1 MIKIRN
7 FRTLARAEYHE
18 MFVEDGLFASDP
30 IPAQV
35 DLMGETEVDCGGKI
49 LLPGFIDSHCH
60 FLPTGLDLLKLN
72 LTACSTRE
80 EILDA
85 VRDRHQSQPESWLLA
100 VQYDHN
106 KFADGEHLSMVELD
120 AISSSRPILL
130 RHYNGH
136 CSVANSVAFAMAGVT
151 EETPNPSG
159 GEFGRDAGGR
169 LSGVAT
175 EDAHEVLWAA
185 TPMPSLD
192 EMVEAIMKAGDK
204 MADLGI
210 TTASDM
216 MTGRF
221 HLLNEFQAYQ
231 IAAARGCRVRTRLY
245 VQWKEVF
252 GPRGIGLDQFRE
264 LEATFT
270 DPNRTRVSG
279 IKLFADGAIGSAT
292 AAIYGSY
299 SGHPAP
305 GPVISKNGKN
315 TTQQGTSGQLIY
327 APEKLNA
334 MTKTASDAG
343 YQVAV
348 HAIGDYAVDLVMNA
362 FEATGRA
369 VDHRLEH
376 AMILSDPQISRL
388 QALDCFVTFQPEFL
402 HRFGHVYKR
411 QLGPKV
417 ASKLNRVNSAI
428 NARLKVSLSSDRP
441 IVPGNPMD
449 GIRTAV
455 RRPEG
460 FVQDE
465 NITLDEAI
473 LGYTVRGAEVN
484 GDSGLMGSLK
494 RGELADYQLVEPTFA
509 D

>member
-1 MIKIRN
+1 MLTKLFN
-7 FRTLARAEYHE
+7 FRLLGNDAYHE
-18 MFVEDGLFASDP
+18 IFVEDGLFASDP
-30 IPAQV
+30 IPAQI

-60 FLPTGLDLLKLN
+60 ILPTGLDLLKLN

-85 VRDRHQSQPESWLLA
+85 VRDRHRAQPDGWLLA

-106 KFADGEHLSMVELD
+106 KFADGEHLTMGQLD
-120 AISSSRPILL
+120 EISSSRPILL

-136 CSVANSVAFAMAGVT
+136 CSVANSVAFALAGVNQ
-151 EETPNPSG
+151 ETPNPSG
-159 GEFGRDAGGR
+159 GEFGRDSTGR

-185 TPMPSLD
+185 TPTPSLD
-192 EMVEAIMKAGDK
+192 EMVEAIMTAGDK

-252 GPRGIGLDQFRE
+252 GPRGIGLDSFRE
-264 LEATFT
+264 LDASFT
-270 DPNRTRVSG
+270 DPNRTRIAG

-315 TTQQGTSGQLIY
+315 TTEVGTSGQLIY
-327 APEKLNA
+327 APEKLTMMA
-334 MTKTASDAG
+334 KTASDAG

-362 FEATGRA
+362 FEASGRA
-369 VDHRLEH
+369 ADHRLEH
-376 AMILSDPQISRL
+376 AMILSNTQITRL
-388 QALDCFVTFQPEFL
+388 KELDCFVTFQPEFL

-411 QLGPKV
+411 QLGESV
-417 ASKLNRVNSAI
+417 ASNLNRTRSAI
-428 NARLKVSLSSDRP
+428 DAGLKVSLSSDRP
-441 IVPGNPMD
+441 IVPGDPMD

-455 RRPEG
+455 RRPDG
-460 FVQDE
+460 FDDYE

-484 GDSGLMGSLK
+484 GDAGLMGSLK
-494 RGELADYQLVEPTFA
+494 RGELADYQLR
-509 D
+509 DDL